1 MNNDSTVHRR
11 RGLWLSLSTLGL
23 IGTLIATVPFQSLQH
38 AAVQQDDGLQITQS
52 NNPDFP
58 NYDIRLDKSAAE
70 KIESFRLASGK
81 NSLSISNDRQKMA
94 AGEENLRRRVP
105 TLKVEYGD
113 SLHLPEVIA
122 PDVWRGKAVLTNATS
137 ARRADTLRN
146 FVRENSDLIGLSAA
160 QVDDL
165 KVTADYTNPNGILS
179 FASLEQRINGVPVF
193 LGEVKAGFDR
203 QNRMFRVINDL
214 APGLDGQSLSNNF
227 GNPTDAVQ
235 AAFKNVS
242 RQLKPEDLA
251 RNDAASTDLKVKFGD
266 GDWATTAEK
275 MYFPVDNGVA
285 RAAWRVLVWEK
296 VAAYYVIVD
305 AETGALLWRKNIT
318 DDQTQAATYNVYAN
332 APNMVNAL
340 NNPAPLVPGPLDP
353 GLGTQGTQVA
363 RTNVT
368 LIGNEAP
375 NTFNNLGWIT
385 DNTNGANGTTDGN
398 AVEAGLDIDGTNG
411 VDPNGKAD
419 GTNRVFSFDYN
430 PPPGI
435 GGTSPD
441 AITTAAS
448 RNGAV
453 TQLFYYDNRYH
464 DELYKLGFTEA
475 ARNFQNDNFGRG
487 GVAGDRVSAEA
498 QDSSGTNNANFA
510 TPADGGRGRMQMY
523 RFTQTP
529 NRDGDLDGDVVLHE
543 HTHGLSNRLHGN
555 GGGLSN
561 QVSGSMGE
569 GWSDFYGLS
578 LLSKPTDPV
587 NGIYST
593 GSYVTYNAFGIGS
606 TNTYYGIR
614 RFPYAPLAFTG
625 GPSNRPFNPLT
636 FKDIDPAQANISD
649 GAYPASP
656 PFAGSSPSE
665 VHNAGEVWCS
675 ALVEVRAKLI
685 NSAGST
691 TAGNLKTLQFVTDG
705 MKLAPPGPT
714 FLQERDAI
722 VAGAQASG
730 TGQDVADIWA
740 GFAVRG
746 MGFSATQASGSFTVT
761 EGYDLP
767 NLLQTPTFTV
777 SDASGNNNGYPDP
790 GETVTLTI
798 PLSNSTG
805 TNATGVVLQ
814 LVGGGS
820 VSYGNIANNT
830 TVSRT
835 LSYTVPAN
843 TACGSTIAL
852 MFNVTSSLGTTSF
865 TRNITVGAPIVSA
878 TENFDGVTA
887 PALPA
892 GWTTT
897 QTGAGGAFVTVT
909 NSADTAPN
917 SIFTPDLTVTGG
929 GADIT
934 SPAYP
939 ISSASARVTFRHKFN
954 TEAGWDGGVLEVS
967 VNGGAFQD
975 ILAAGGSFVS
985 GGYTGALGAGTN
997 NPLANRN
1004 AWNGD
1009 SGGYVTAVAQLP
1021 ASANG
1026 QSVRLKWRFGAD
1038 DNTVGTGANP
1048 GWNIDTISISGG
1060 YNCVNA
1066 GTTRTAFDYDGDG
1079 RADVSV
1085 FRPSSGVWYLNR
1097 STQGFSAAQFG
1108 QSGDAI
1114 APGDFDG
1121 DGKTD
1126 LAVFRSATGVW
1137 YRLNSATNTVSTTAF
1152 GQSGDVARP
1161 GDFDG
1166 DGRADIAVFRPSSGV
1181 WYRLNSSNGAFAA
1194 TAFGQSG
1201 DVPVVGDFDGD
1212 QKTDLTVFRPSTG
1225 AWYRL
1230 SSNGGAVVTTQFGQ
1244 SGDVPVAADYDGD
1257 TRADI
1262 AVFRPATGVWYRLN
1276 SNGGGFVATQFGQ
1289 SGDAPVAADYD
1300 GDAKADIAVFRPS
1313 NGTWYRLSSNGGA
1326 VVTTQFGQSGDVATP
1341 NAFNQ

>member
-1 MNNDSTVHRR
+1 MKKDQIAQRR
-11 RGLWLSLSTLGL
+11 KGLWLSFAALGL
-23 IGTLIATVPFQSLQH
+23 IGTLVATVPFQSSTK
-38 AAVQQDDGLQITQS
+38 ASVTNNDGDDGMNITRSHQ
-52 NNPDFP
+52 PGFE
-58 NYDIRLDKSAAE
+58 NYDIRQDKSAAE
-70 KIESFRLASGK
+70 KIEAFRAANGK
-81 NSLSISNDRQKMA
+81 NALQIAVGRSRMV
-94 AGEENLRRRVP
+94 AGEDNLRRRVP
-105 TLKVEYGD
+105 TLKVEYND
-113 SLHLPEVIA
+113 DLRAPEVIA
-122 PDVWRGKAVLTNATS
+122 PDVNRGIHFLTAANSGKRSDVL
-137 ARRADTLRN
+137 RR
-146 FVRENSDLIGLSAA
+146 FIKENSDLIGLSDVQA
-160 QVDDL
+160 DEL
-165 KVTADYTNPNGILS
+165 RVTADYTNPNGDLS
-179 FASLEQRINGVPVF
+179 YAHLEQSIGGIPVF
-193 LGEVKAGFDR
+193 RGEIKAGFTR
-203 QNRMFRVINDL
+203 RGEMFRIINNL
-214 APGLDGQSLSNNF
+214 APQIDYSSVAVNF
-227 GNPTDAVQ
+227 GNPADAVQ

-275 MYFPVDNGVA
+275 MYFPTEPGVV
-285 RAAWRVLVWEK
+285 RAAWRVLEWEP

-332 APNMVNAL
+332 TTSMAKTL

-353 GLGTQGTQVA
+353 GLGTQGTLVN

-411 VDPNGKAD
+411 VDAPVS
-419 GTNRVFSFDYN
+419 GTGRVFSFVYN
-430 PPPGI
+430 PAPGNPAP
-435 GGTSPD
+435 GD
-441 AITTAAS
+441 APTLPAY

-453 TQLFYYDNRYH
+453 TQLFYINNRYH

-523 RFTQTP
+523 VFTGP
-529 NRDGDLDGDVVLHE
+529 DPDRDGDIDADIVVHE
-543 HTHGLSNRLHGN
+543 HTHGLSNRLIGN
-555 GGGLSN
+555 GSGLGN
-561 QVSGSMGE
+561 NRGGSMGE

-578 LLSKPTDPV
+578 LLSNPTDPAQ
-587 NGIYST
+587 GIYST
-593 GSYVTYNAFGIGS
+593 GSWATYLLTSSYTYNY
-606 TNTYYGIR
+606 YYGIR
-614 RFPYAPLAFTG
+614 RFPYALKSFTG
-625 GPSNRPFNPLT
+625 GPSNRPHSPQT
-636 FKDIDPAQANISD
+636 FADIDPAQISNAD
-649 GAYPASP
+649 GAYPRNPTFSNTAT
-656 PFAGSSPSE
+656 E
-665 VHNAGEVWCS
+665 VHNAGEIWCS
-675 ALVEVRAKLI
+675 ALFEVRGKFIARL
-685 NSAGST
+685 GGV
-691 TAGNLKTLQFVTDG
+691 AGNLKTLQLVTDG
-705 MKLAPPGPT
+705 MKLTPNSPNFIQA
-714 FLQERDAI
+714 RNAI
-722 VAGAQASG
+722 LAAAAASSL
-730 TGQDVADIWA
+730 TPEASADVSDVWA
-740 GFAVRG
+740 GFAIRG
-746 MGFSATQASGSFTVT
+746 MGFGATDSGSAVVESFNP
-761 EGYDLP
+761 P
-767 NLLQTPTFTV
+767 NALVNTSGIVV
-777 SDASGNNNGYPDP
+777 SDAAPGGDGDGFPEP
-790 GETVTLTI
+790 GETLTLTV
-798 PLSNSTG
+798 PVDNNSGGAVNNVTVQVQGGSTATYG
-805 TNATGVVLQ
+805 TINDGQTVTRTLTYQVPAATPCGSLLTLTFNLNSSAGGPVTSTKDIRIGAP
-814 LVGGGS
+814 VGGAPVTFS
-820 VSYGNIANNT
+820 
-830 TVSRT
+830 
-835 LSYTVPAN
+835 N
-843 TACGSTIAL
+843 TAAITINDNAPA
-852 MFNVTSSLGTTSF
+852 TPYPS
-865 TRNITVGAPIVSA
+865 NITVSGLSGNKNIKLTLTGFAHTFPSDVDVLLVGPGGQKFVPMSDAGGTSAVTNVNITLTDTAAAAVPAPVTTGDWKPTNVDTTTDVFPA
-878 TENFDGVTA
+878 PAPTA
-887 PALPA
+887 PYNNPAPA
-892 GWTTT
+892 GTETFVSTFGTSGATMNGTWSLYVRDDAGIDVG
-897 QTGAGGAFVTVT
+897 QIAGGW
-909 NSADTAPN
+909 S
-917 SIFTPDLTVTGG
+917 LTFEANDYNCSVTGG
-929 GADIT
+929 
-934 SPAYP
+934 
-939 ISSASARVTFRHKFN
+939 
-954 TEAGWDGGVLEVS
+954 
-967 VNGGAFQD
+967 
-975 ILAAGGSFVS
+975 
-985 GGYTGALGAGTN
+985 
-997 NPLANRN
+997 
-1004 AWNGD
+1004 
-1009 SGGYVTAVAQLP
+1009 TA
-1021 ASANG
+1021 
-1026 QSVRLKWRFGAD
+1026 
-1038 DNTVGTGANP
+1038 
-1048 GWNIDTISISGG
+1048 
-1060 YNCVNA
+1060 
-1066 GTTRTAFDYDGDG
+1066 RTAFDYDGDG

-1289 SGDAPVAADYD
+1289 SGDVAAAADYD
-1300 GDAKADIAVFRPS
+1300 GDQRADIAVFRPS